1 MNVEPQNDQK
11 APNDTLKEVITRATT
26 GDRDAFRHVFDLG
39 SDKVF
44 RYLMSQ
50 LQNREDAHDLLQETF
65 IDLWKGLRNFR
76 YRSDD
81 EFWGF
86 LFLIARRKV
95 YAYRKIPNKT
105 VLVDSD
111 EFDALIPQELHDHP
125 EYEDYR
131 FLHRTLATLGAK
143 SKEVLTLRY
152 WSDLS
157 FAEIARVA
165 GITEGAAKVRHHRAL
180 RELEGALEP
189 Q

>member
-11 APNDTLKEVITRATT
+11 QPNDALKEVITRAGA
-26 GDRDAFRHVFDLG
+26 GDRDAFRHVFDLA

-65 IDLWKGLRNFR
+65 IDLWKGLRKFR
-76 YRSDD
+76 YQSDD

-105 VLVDSD
+105 VLVDGD
-111 EFDALIPQELHDHP
+111 EFDALIPEELHDHP

-143 SKEVLTLRY
+143 SKEILTLRY

-157 FAEIARVA
+157 FAEIAVVA
-165 GITEGAAKVRHHRAL
+165 GISEGAAKVRHHRAL